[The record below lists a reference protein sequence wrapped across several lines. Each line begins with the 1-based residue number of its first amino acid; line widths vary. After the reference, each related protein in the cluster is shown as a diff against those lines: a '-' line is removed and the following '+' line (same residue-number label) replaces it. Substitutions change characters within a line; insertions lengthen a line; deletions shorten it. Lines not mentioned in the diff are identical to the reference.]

1 MSEMR
6 DDCEI
11 KWPNWEILNGA
22 CSELPADVR
31 LGQSP
36 LKCNARDVSAFTPTA
51 TEQRTSGDVSNVPN
65 TRRSRLYAKDRP
77 TIAVEVRELNRSCTL
92 PSSALNASID
102 ERIEPLS
109 PDKLRGIVPLNA
121 RAGAA

>member
-1 MSEMR
+1 MSEMH

-11 KWPNWEILNGA
+11 KWHKLGNSQWRLLGA
-22 CSELPADVR
+22 TRRSIATEMQCPRCVR
-31 LGQSP
+31 FS
-36 LKCNARDVSAFTPTA
+36 

-65 TRRSRLYAKDRP
+65 TRRSRLYAKDRLI
-77 TIAVEVRELNRSCTL
+77 IAVEVRELKRSCTL
-92 PSSALNASID
+92 PSSALNAFID

>member
-1 MSEMR
+1 MSE
-6 DDCEI
+6 
-11 KWPNWEILNGA
+11 
-22 CSELPADVR
+22 

-36 LKCNARDVSAFTPTA
+36 LKCNARDVSAFTSTA

-65 TRRSRLYAKDRP
+65 TRRSRLYAKDRLI
-77 TIAVEVRELNRSCTL
+77 IAVEVRELNRSCTL
-92 PSSALNASID
+92 PSSALNAFID

>member
-1 MSEMR
+1 MSDEF
-6 DDCEI
+6 
-11 KWPNWEILNGA
+11 
-22 CSELPADVR
+22 
-31 LGQSP
+31 GQSP

-65 TRRSRLYAKDRP
+65 TRRSRLYAKDRLI
-77 TIAVEVRELNRSCTL
+77 IAVEVRELNRSCTL
-92 PSSALNASID
+92 PSSALNAFID